1 MENLVKVGMADLQ
14 TSGHPG
20 ILTTLG
26 LGSCVGVSLYDPIT
40 KIIGMA
46 HVMLPSSTQAK
57 NNLNEAKF
65 ADTAIVKLLGDM
77 IKLGARK
84 EKIVAKL
91 AGGAQMFSF
100 NQTSDIMRIGARN
113 VAASKEM
120 LEELRIPIISEDTGG
135 NHGRTIELYSND
147 GRLLIKTIGF
157 GLKQI

>member
-1 MENLVKVGMADLQ
+1 MENLIKVGMADLQ
-14 TSGHPG
+14 TSNHPG

-26 LGSCVGVSLYDPIT
+26 LGSCVGVSLYDPVT

-46 HVMLPSSTQAK
+46 HIMLPLSTQAK

-65 ADTAIVKLLGDM
+65 ADTAIVKLLNEM
-77 IKLGARK
+77 IRLGARK

-100 NQTSDIMRIGARN
+100 NQSSDIMRIGARN
-113 VAASKEM
+113 VTVSKEK
-120 LEELRIPIISEDTGG
+120 LEELKIPIISEDTGG